1 MAKLLGC
8 PTCGHDVAEG
18 APQCMNCGQQGPFVY
33 TPPPPPSAE
42 TLRQKERQRE
52 IDRKIITISIVV
64 IIISLLGSLVLY
76 LLMS

>member
-33 TPPPPPSAE
+33 TPPPPPPPL
-42 TLRQKERQRE
+42 TD

-64 IIISLLGSLVLY
+64 MIISLLGCLVLY
-76 LLMS
+76 LLI